1 ACCHVSSL
9 FLPRSCLLD
18 IAVMA
23 MRLALSRSRGLLAP
37 GARYMRTSAANASA
51 EGSSVAAMVKA
62 VNESSGSSL
71 LTSLKEAKA
80 KLQPYYPEPAASAT
94 WSLQAR
100 LAILGVI
107 SWTLYRLDTQA
118 RAHEWI
124 VDLSLDV
131 LQAAWYVSF
140 LSLIPFRSVFV
151 AFRSMAPHTSAPIT
165 GLRTAITLKP

>member
-1 ACCHVSSL
+1 
-9 FLPRSCLLD
+9 
-18 IAVMA
+18 MA
-23 MRLALSRSRGLLAP
+23 MRAALVLGRRELFAGVRQL
-37 GARYMRTSAANASA
+37 RTSAANAACSTS

-71 LTSLKEAKA
+71 LSNLKSAQA
-80 KLQPYYPEPAASAT
+80 KLQPYYPDPAASAGY
-94 WSLQAR
+94 SFQAK
-100 LAILGVI
+100 LALFGVI

-118 RAHEWI
+118 RAHQWI

-151 AFRSMAPHTSAPIT
+151 ALRGLAPHTSTPLT
-165 GLRTAITLKP
+165 GLRTAINIKP

>member
-1 ACCHVSSL
+1 
-9 FLPRSCLLD
+9 
-18 IAVMA
+18 MA
-23 MRLALSRSRGLLAP
+23 MRLALTRSRELLAP
-37 GARYMRTSAANASA
+37 GARYLRTSVANASS

-71 LTSLKEAKA
+71 LASLKEAKA
-80 KLQPYYPEPAASAT
+80 KMQPYYPEPTPSAA

-100 LAILGVI
+100 LAVLGVI

-151 AFRSMAPHTSAPIT
+151 AFRGMAPHTSTPLT
-165 GLRTAITLKP
+165 GLRTAVSLKP

>member
-1 ACCHVSSL
+1 
-9 FLPRSCLLD
+9 
-18 IAVMA
+18 M
-23 MRLALSRSRGLLAP
+23 MRLAQRSRALIAP
-37 GARYMRTSAANASA
+37 GARLLRTSAAAA
-51 EGSSVAAMVKA
+51 EESSVANLVKS
-62 VNESSGSSL
+62 VNGTSGSNL
-71 LTSLKEAKA
+71 LASLKAEQA
-80 KLQPYYPEPAASAT
+80 KLKPFYPEPAAAAG

-100 LAILGVI
+100 LAVLGLI

-151 AFRSMAPHTSAPIT
+151 ALRGMAPANASPFV
-165 GLRTAITLKP
+165 GLRTAVALKP

>member
-1 ACCHVSSL
+1 
-9 FLPRSCLLD
+9 
-18 IAVMA
+18 MA
-23 MRLALSRSRGLLAP
+23 MRLALTRSRELLAP
-37 GARYMRTSAANASA
+37 GARYLRTSVANASA

-62 VNESSGSSL
+62 VNETSGSNL
-71 LTSLKEAKA
+71 LASLKEAKA

-100 LAILGVI
+100 LAVLGAL
-107 SWTLYRLDTQA
+107 SWTLYRLDTQS

-151 AFRSMAPHTSAPIT
+151 ALRGLAPSTSTPLA
-165 GLRTAITLKP
+165 GLRTAVAIKP